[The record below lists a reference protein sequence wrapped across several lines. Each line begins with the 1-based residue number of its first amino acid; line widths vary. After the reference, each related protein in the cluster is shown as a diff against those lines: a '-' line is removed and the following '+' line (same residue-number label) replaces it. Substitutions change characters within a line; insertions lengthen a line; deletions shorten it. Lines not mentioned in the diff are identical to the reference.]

1 MAHLPRATRP
11 LARVAAAACALLLL
25 GACGGGRLLDDG
37 EYLVRKNRLELAKGS
52 SVDNWRAYSG
62 ELFAQLSPQPNGR
75 FLFFFRR
82 ERFYLRREQRGDTTR
97 YGAFV
102 REILA
107 EEPAYLDTAEIAA
120 SVSRVRTFMLNRGY
134 FEAQV
139 RAEVDTTGAHAAR
152 VTYVVTPGPAY
163 RYDTV
168 AYEVDNPEIAALVT
182 QTASQRLL
190 ESGLRVDARDYDRE
204 VTRLVSLMR
213 DNGFAS
219 FYANSIAPLEADSAG
234 RKVNA
239 TLRIL
244 PPAEQPRH
252 RRFTIGDVTVFPDV
266 DPLATATTV
275 TIDTSYDGL
284 RVIYEGEEMRVEPDA
299 LAANIFLRPGQ
310 EFNQSAV
317 AKTNLQLN
325 QLGVFRLVNVQQAPR
340 PDSSG
345 VIDVLVQLTPAPR
358 RSFSADPSV
367 NFSDRP
373 AAGGQLFGVQAAL
386 SYANNNLAG
395 GAERLTLSGDVGVDF
410 APARLVRDSG
420 RVVNNFETGRSAGL
434 ELPRF
439 VDALGVY
446 RGLNG
451 FNTRRSD
458 AGEPEP
464 FLSDAFYEAL
474 RDRATTSFNLSARY
488 VDLFDFYRTSTLSG
502 TFGYRLT
509 KGQERYAIDHVG
521 LTYFRLDAGPGFEIV
536 REAQPILEQSLGNQV
551 FSAFLLRSVSYARVD
566 PTGPWGGK
574 WTYLVDF
581 EQSGA
586 EVLAVNALAN
596 ALTEREGAF
605 VIGRGLDYARY
616 GRLAVSVSEESPLG
630 LRQSVAWRVATGAA
644 VPFGYDRATVDVP
657 YVRQFFGGG
666 ANSLRGWNARAVGPG
681 GYQDT
686 TALERSLQGGIPF
699 QQADFRLEA
708 NVELR
713 GPLTRIAT
721 TQLDYALF
729 VDAGN
734 VWTLRQDPSRPLS
747 QLSIRE
753 RRAESGQLLTEPFWR
768 QVAIN
773 TGFGLRYDIQFVLIR
788 FDVGVKLRNP
798 FPIDGTHWPADFTS
812 AYRSRFNI
820 GIGLNYPF

>member
-1 MAHLPRATRP
+1 MATLPRYTRW
-11 LARVAAAACALLLL
+11 LAVGAWLSALLLGL
-25 GACGGGRLLDDG
+25 VSCGGGKLLADDQ
-37 EYLVRKNRLELAKGS
+37 YLVRKNKLRLAKGAE
-52 SVDNWRAYSG
+52 VENWRGYSG

-75 FLFFFRR
+75 FLFLFRR
-82 ERFYLRREQRGDTTR
+82 ERFYLRQERKGDSTR
-97 YGAFV
+97 YSRFV
-102 REILA
+102 REVLA
-107 EEPAYLDTAEIAA
+107 EEPAYLDTAEVAE
-120 SVSRVRTFMLNRGY
+120 SVARVRTFMLNRGY
-134 FEAQV
+134 FEAEV
-139 RAEVDTTGAHAAR
+139 AAEIDTTGAHATQ
-152 VTYVVTPGPAY
+152 VTYVISPGPAY

-168 AYEVDNPEIAALVT
+168 RYEVDDPAIAAIVEETRGERAL
-182 QTASQRLL
+182 R
-190 ESGLRVDARDYDRE
+190 SGNRVDARDYDRE
-204 VTRLVSLMR
+204 VTRLVATLR
-213 DNGFAS
+213 NRGFAD
-219 FYANSIAPLEADSAG
+219 FYANSIPPLEADSAG

-244 PPAEQPRH
+244 PPPEEQRYDVY
-252 RRFTIGDVTVFPDV
+252 TIGNVTVFPDV

-275 TIDTSYDGL
+275 TIDTTYDGL
-284 RVIYEGEEMRVEPDA
+284 RMIYEADEMRVDPPTF
-299 LAANIFLRPGQ
+299 AANVFLRPGDV
-310 EFNQSAV
+310 FDQSAI

-340 PDSSG
+340 PDSSR
-345 VIDVLVQLTPAPR
+345 VVDLLVQLTPAPR

-373 AAGGQLFGVQAAL
+373 ATGGQLFGVQAAL

-395 GAERLTLSGDVGVDF
+395 GAERLTLSGDVGLDF
-410 APARLVRDSG
+410 SIARLVRDSV
-420 RVVNNFETGRSAGL
+420 RVVNNFEAGGAVGL

-451 FNTRRSD
+451 FNTRRD
-458 AGEPEP
+458 REGEPEP

-474 RDRATTSFNLSARY
+474 RNRATTSFNLSARY
-488 VDLFDFYRTSTLSG
+488 VDLFDFYRTSTFTG

-509 KGQERYAIDHVG
+509 EGQERYAIDHVG
-521 LTYFRLDAGPGFEIV
+521 LTYFRLDAGPGFDIV
-536 REAQPILEQSLGNQV
+536 RAAQPILEQSLGNQV
-551 FSAFLLRSVSYARVD
+551 FSAFLLRSVSYTRVD
-566 PTGPWGGK
+566 PTGPWGGS

-596 ALTEREGAF
+596 AVSEREGAF
-605 VIGRGLDYARY
+605 AIGRGLDYARY
-616 GRLAVSVSEESPLG
+616 GRLALSVSQSKPIG
-630 LRQSVAWRVATGAA
+630 LKHSVAWRVATGAA

-681 GYQDT
+681 AYQDT
-686 TALERSLQGGIPF
+686 TALDRSLQGGIPF
-699 QQADFRLEA
+699 QQADFRLET
-708 NVELR
+708 NLELR
-713 GPLTRIAT
+713 GPITRIAT
-721 TQLDYALF
+721 TQLDYAVF

-734 VWTLRQDPSRPLS
+734 IWTLRQDPSRPLS

-753 RRAESGQLLTEPFWR
+753 RRGESGQLLTEPFWE
-768 QVAIN
+768 QVAVN
-773 TGFGLRYDIQFVLIR
+773 AGFGFRYDIQFVLFR

-798 FPIDGTHWPADFTS
+798 FEIDGTHWPQDFSS
-812 AYRSRFNI
+812 AYPSRFNI